1 VSSNI
6 NASCLKYEELPTKAE
21 QRALKSRREWMAH
34 HVDDV
39 SQMFSKLSISPA
51 DIQTLLHTIES
62 GSDSCAS
69 CLLHRRSL
77 HSTDRRLVGCG
88 RRSYA
93 SFKL

>member
-62 GSDSCAS
+62 DQTVVQAAYYTDDHCIARIADWLAVEGDPM
-69 CLLHRRSL
+69 HRL
-77 HSTDRRLVGCG
+77 N
-88 RRSYA
+88 
-93 SFKL
+93 